1 MTQDSNSSR
10 RILCAGLLT
19 GARVRGTD
27 GADLGR
33 IEEILIDI
41 TAGRLA
47 YALIAVGGV
56 MGIGEKLYAVPWH
69 AIRRGA
75 DDSEVILD
83 GDREQLERAAR
94 FDPLRWQDP
103 ADVAWIAHLDQFYG
117 AVESSRH

>member
-1 MTQDSNSSR
+1 VTHDSNSR
-10 RILCAGLLT
+10 RLLCGSVLV
-19 GARVRGTD
+19 GARVRGED
-27 GADLGR
+27 GEDIGR
-33 IEEILIDI
+33 IEEVLIDI
-41 TAGRLA
+41 NAGRVA

-56 MGIGEKLYAVPWH
+56 MGIGEKLYAVPWR

-94 FDPLRWQDP
+94 FDPLHWQDP
-103 ADVAWIAHLDQFYG
+103 ADETWIAHLDQFYG